1 MKRILIVDD
10 DRDMCNLLERYL
22 QRKGFET
29 EAANTGSRGIGLF
42 RDKNFDIV
50 ICDFRLGDM
59 EGREVLLEMKNLK
72 LGIPVIIITGYSDI
86 KIAIDV
92 ITKPLVPDE
101 VLNVINKALNTT
113 ETAASKPAPPA
124 KPQMNTGES
133 DNNTFMVG
141 KSPLTIE
148 LYRQVELVAPTN
160 YSVILYGES
169 GTGKEVIARTI
180 HNNSLRK
187 NKPFIAMDCGTLSKE
202 IQTRGRE

>member
-92 ITKPLVPDE
+92 IKAGAFDYITKPLVPDE

-124 KPQMNTGES
+124 K
-133 DNNTFMVG
+133 
-141 KSPLTIE
+141 
-148 LYRQVELVAPTN
+148 
-160 YSVILYGES
+160 
-169 GTGKEVIARTI
+169 
-180 HNNSLRK
+180 
-187 NKPFIAMDCGTLSKE
+187 
-202 IQTRGRE
+202 